1 MEGAPAGAPVTLIV
15 APAGYG
21 KTTLLQALQSAYDA
35 GGYRVAWLNCDERDG
50 NPRIFGDSIA
60 QALKHAGVAPRLALR
75 RLEDL
80 ARRMTG
86 VGESL
91 ALLIDE
97 FELAACEANDLALER
112 VARAAPENLRL
123 IVAARSLPRRNFV
136 RLELDGCLRLI
147 DAASLRFTD
156 AEARAFLD
164 PAGPRESTGEL
175 IARAEGWPF
184 ALQLARLYSRRAPP
198 DGHAD
203 PTPALPESR
212 VAEYLANEV
221 MSQFDASVRD
231 FAIETSLLPVI
242 TVDDAIGATGRD
254 DAAALLHQLEA
265 LSPIVTLERNP
276 LRARFHSLFR
286 EYLRN
291 ELEKGGRAK
300 VVQLHERVASMY
312 EATQRIYEAV
322 QCALEGGLIDLAASI
337 LVRAGG
343 VRYAL
348 TAGLTDARR
357 ALNLLPPSAIANRL
371 RLRLMAVGTMVLQER
386 DDDAPREL
394 AAVEAELQEGR
405 FDGQLDEAAR
415 VDLATSRSLVR
426 YVETHHSLAEPEWKL
441 LHEATERAAEES
453 RDDPRLWI
461 VPLVLEIVLLLRQ
474 GSLERAAPL
483 IQSYVAVN
491 ERDGRFHTS
500 PDAWTHQANYEL
512 ARGRLDE
519 AEALAVRAAATLMGR
534 EGQQEGQPAQS
545 AHAALGLIRY
555 TRGDIEGALA
565 SFDRIRD
572 DHSYAV
578 FEVYAA
584 KYPWRAMCDVALG
597 NVETALRRLERA
609 SSQAASRNLVHLAVL
624 SDAIRRDL
632 RASHSFESEDEAAL
646 EPEVESHHLLE
657 AALHSAELP
666 WLTRTWLV
674 RSEITTLIARERYR
688 DAIGIAEAFIQAA
701 SGSSRRLL
709 EAEAWL
715 LLARASGSTEA
726 STRARQA
733 VARALS
739 LTAGTGACRMF
750 FDAGGGVLTFVGEW
764 AASGAGAVSDWA
776 QQIADR
782 MTPADRLSWRQR
794 AVLRELCRGYSNK
807 EIARALRLSPE
818 TVKWHLKGIFDHFGL
833 STREAVISAATRSV
847 ASVSPRPG

>member
-1 MEGAPAGAPVTLIV
+1 MEGAPAGAALTLLV

-21 KTTLLQALQSAYDA
+21 KTTLLQALKSAYEV
-35 GGYRVAWLNCDERDG
+35 GGYRVAWLNCDERDT
-50 NPRIFGDSIA
+50 NPRTFGDSIA
-60 QALKHAGVAPRLALR
+60 RALKHAGLAPGRALR
-75 RLEDL
+75 KLEDL
-80 ARRMTG
+80 ARRMAG
-86 VGESL
+86 VSELL
-91 ALLIDE
+91 ALFIDE
-97 FELAACEANDLALER
+97 FELAACEVNDLALESI
-112 VARAAPENLRL
+112 ARTAPDNLRL

-136 RLELDGCLRLI
+136 RLELDGHLRLV

-156 AEARAFLD
+156 AEARAFLEGV
-164 PAGPRESTGEL
+164 GPYERIGEL

-184 ALQLARLYSRRAPP
+184 VLQLAKLYSQRSPTE
-198 DGHAD
+198 GYAD
-203 PTPALPESR
+203 PAPALRRPR

-221 MSQFDASVRD
+221 MSQFDASLRD

-242 TVDDAIGATGRD
+242 TVEDAIGATGRD
-254 DAAALLHQLEA
+254 DAAALLHQLEP
-265 LSPIVTLERNP
+265 LSPIVTLEHDP
-276 LRARFHSLFR
+276 LSARFHSLFR

-291 ELEKGGRAK
+291 ELEKSGHAR
-300 VVQLHERVASMY
+300 VVRLHERVALMY
-312 EATQRIYEAV
+312 EGTQRIYEAV
-322 QCALEGGLIDLAASI
+322 QCALAGGLVDLAAAI

-343 VRYAL
+343 IRYAL

-357 ALNLLPPSAIANRL
+357 ALNLLPQSAIADRL

-405 FDGQLDEAAR
+405 YDGQFDEAAR
-415 VDLATSRSLVR
+415 VDLATAQSLVR
-426 YVETHHSLAEPEWKL
+426 YVETHRSLAEPEWNL
-441 LHEATERAAEES
+441 LHEATERAADES

-483 IQSYVAVN
+483 IEAYVAVN

-519 AEALAVRAAATLMGR
+519 AEALAVRAVAKLMDR
-534 EGQQEGQPAQS
+534 EGQLEGQAAQS
-545 AHAALGLIRY
+545 AHAALGLVRY
-555 TRGDIEGALA
+555 TRGDIQGALA

-572 DHSYAV
+572 DHSYAI

-584 KYPWRAMCDVALG
+584 KYPWRAMCDVAMG

-632 RASHSFESEDEAAL
+632 RVSHSFESEDEAAL
-646 EPEVESHHLLE
+646 EPEVESHHLLD
-657 AALHSAELP
+657 AALRSAEMP
-666 WLTRTWLV
+666 WLTRSWLV
-674 RSEITTLIARERYR
+674 RSEVTTLVARQRYH
-688 DAIGIAEAFIQAA
+688 DAIGIAEAFLQAI

-715 LLARASGSTEA
+715 LLARASGSTDA
-726 STRARQA
+726 NARARFA
-733 VARALS
+733 VGRALS
-739 LTAGTGACRMF
+739 LTVGTGACRMF

-764 AASGAGAVSDWA
+764 AGSGGGAASDWA

-833 STREAVISAATRSV
+833 STREAVIQAATRSA
-847 ASVSPRPG
+847 ASALPRRS